1 MMNLLTTKG
10 YCFQEKSMN
19 QNYSLVFFYYYLFM
33 IVLIMF
39 VLFNIIRICEVLMS
53 YGWWF
58 IEFVV
63 MIIIMFI
70 WVLGG

>member
-1 MMNLLTTKG
+1 
-10 YCFQEKSMN
+10 
-19 QNYSLVFFYYYLFM
+19 M
-33 IVLIMF
+33 IVLIIF

-53 YGWWF
+53 YVWWF

-70 WVLGG
+70 WVLGGWGFGLWVKVFVMLYCY

>member
-1 MMNLLTTKG
+1 
-10 YCFQEKSMN
+10 
-19 QNYSLVFFYYYLFM
+19 M

-53 YGWWF
+53 YVWWF

-63 MIIIMFI
+63 MIIIMYTVIRF
-70 WVLGG
+70 VNY